1 MRSNY
6 SSERTLAGW
15 AAVVSYGLCA
25 ATAAQLKRYAAMTHK
40 DRWSTEDFDKM
51 SWHDVHVHALRIVKN
66 DEDTGTAD
74 IVFDIDYILEW
85 RQDGGSFKFVVARA
99 ELKFH
104 EASDLKLALD
114 YVENNAGMCAF
125 SIDGIERRSIT
136 FPNGYTSYR
145 WRMEVNWPSGFVE
158 FQSPGFTQ
166 LIVGQH
172 HVQGSPWLTPSQRSV
187 GGAA

>member
-1 MRSNY
+1 
-6 SSERTLAGW
+6 
-15 AAVVSYGLCA
+15 
-25 ATAAQLKRYAAMTHK
+25 MTHK
-40 DRWSTEDFDKM
+40 DRWSTEDFDEM

-114 YVENNAGMCAF
+114 YVENSAGMCAF
-125 SIDGIERRSIT
+125 SIDGIERQSIT